1 MKKDIKNE
9 VYNDWTLKK
18 CLVPQYVELKM
29 ENFMELF
36 ESADGKEQEIGDG
49 IMTVLSTKKY
59 DNLYKNNFINFYKE
73 NGNNVVDA
81 VESTLK
87 TMAKIDDTI
96 SEQFDI
102 VKICLN

>member
-36 ESADGKEQEIGDG
+36 MG
-49 IMTVLSTKKY
+49 IQQMKVLMEKNKKY
-59 DNLYKNNFINFYKE
+59 NFINFYKE

>member
-1 MKKDIKNE
+1 
-9 VYNDWTLKK
+9 
-18 CLVPQYVELKM
+18 
-29 ENFMELF
+29 MELF
-36 ESADGKEQEIGDG
+36 MG
-49 IMTVLSTKKY
+49 IQQMKVLMEKNKKY
-59 DNLYKNNFINFYKE
+59 NFINFYKE

>member
-1 MKKDIKNE
+1 
-9 VYNDWTLKK
+9 
-18 CLVPQYVELKM
+18 
-29 ENFMELF
+29 
-36 ESADGKEQEIGDG
+36 
-49 IMTVLSTKKY
+49 MTVLSTKKY